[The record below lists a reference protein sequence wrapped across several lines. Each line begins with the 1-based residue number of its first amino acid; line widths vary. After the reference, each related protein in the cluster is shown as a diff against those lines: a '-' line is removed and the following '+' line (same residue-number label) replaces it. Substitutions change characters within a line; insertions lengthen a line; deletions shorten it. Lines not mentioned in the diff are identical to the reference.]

1 MKIVYLSK
9 IQIYPPLGVW
19 TSLFHRTKVKMIS
32 KVKPPFLKVDVG
44 NDTWNASLCFVFSAS
59 RSSTSFDRNKVEKWL
74 KTPFRVLSDWVQLAE
89 QAPKQRAAPWV
100 RIVAAWNCM
109 HFNRHR
115 VHLIFL
121 SELRSTKAEPAQ
133 SLSPNTYGYL
143 QSKELFKNYV
153 DNTS

>member
-1 MKIVYLSK
+1 MQNLQRSGWKVEGIVISHIFLKYR
-9 IQIYPPLGVW
+9 
-19 TSLFHRTKVKMIS
+19 TSLKIPSEIKS
-32 KVKPPFLKVDVG
+32 PLKVNIK
-44 NDTWNASLCFVFSAS
+44 NDTWNASLCFVFSDS

-74 KTPFRVLSDWVQLAE
+74 KTPFRVLSDWVQ
-89 QAPKQRAAPWV
+89 QASRASSAPWV

-133 SLSPNTYGYL
+133 VPKPTTTYGYL
-143 QSKELFKNYV
+143 QSKGSFTNYV
-153 DNTS
+153 DNTR